1 MQSYAHILDG
11 LPSGARKFADPQ
23 SPVAVRTMA
32 AGGTLPLPPAQ
43 IVTVLFLLGQDA
55 ETHIRERA
63 RATLAKLPSHV
74 LETALASALP
84 AEVLAHLAALH
95 AEHEPHLMKLALNA
109 ATDDETFCLL
119 AACPFPG
126 VIEIV
131 AANQTRL
138 LRCPRILDVLS
149 ENPVTRQSTLD
160 RILEFLG
167 IETGET
173 SSDPEVLVPE
183 PAEGTA
189 RDVEAFDPDD
199 PKDLPDECL
208 AEGHDSESPE
218 DADERARNIFAV
230 IQKMN
235 VMSKIKLARFGNS
248 EARAILVR
256 DRNKLVSG
264 AAIRSPKL
272 SETEVIGFAKSKAVS
287 DEILRVIGSSR
298 QWTRSHAVKLGLV
311 MNAKT
316 PLPTAMK
323 FIQHLADA
331 ELKQIMKS
339 KDVAAQISTHAR
351 RILMKKGKV

>member
-1 MQSYAHILDG
+1 MQSFGQVLET
-11 LPSGARKFADPQ
+11 LPSSARKFADPQ

-32 AGGTLPLPPAQ
+32 AGGTLPLPPPQ
-43 IVTVLFLLGQDA
+43 IVTVLCLLAQDP
-55 ETHIRERA
+55 ESHIAERA
-63 RATLAKLPSHV
+63 CATLAKLPPHV
-74 LETALASALP
+74 MEAALGVSLHAV
-84 AEVLAHLAALH
+84 VLAHLARLH
-95 AEHEPHLMKLALNA
+95 TENEPYLTKIALNA
-109 ATDDETFCLL
+109 ATDDDTFCQL
-119 AACPFPG
+119 AALPFPG
-126 VIEIV
+126 LIEIV

-138 LRCPRILDVLS
+138 LRCARILDVLS

-167 IETGET
+167 IETDET
-173 SSDPEVLVPE
+173 SAPPDVAIPE
-183 PAEGTA
+183 PADGTA
-189 RDVEAFDPDD
+189 SDDDAFDPND

-208 AEGHDSESPE
+208 IDVDAAESPE
-218 DADERARNIFAV
+218 EAEERARSIFAV

-235 VMSKIKLARFGNS
+235 VMQKIKLARFGNA

-272 SETEVIGFAKSKAVS
+272 GETEVTSFAKSRSIS

-298 QWTRSHAVKLGLV
+298 QWTRSHAVKLALV
-311 MNAKT
+311 MNPKT

-323 FIQHLADA
+323 FIQHLSDS

-339 KDVAAQISTHAR
+339 KDVAAQISAHSR